1 MADAQPRTS
10 SRNLFKKSD
19 ILPVPCQYIL
29 SLMNTI
35 INNQENLQTNSSIN
49 NINARN
55 KHHLHRPNAN
65 LPPFQQV
72 PIMMASNFQKFF
84 T

>member
-29 SLMNTI
+29 SLMNII
-35 INNQENLQTNSSIN
+35 INNQENFQTNSSIHN
-49 NINARN
+49 TNAMN
-55 KHHLHRPNAN
+55 KHHLYRRNAN
-65 LPPFQQV
+65 LPCFQRV
-72 PIMMASNFQKFF
+72 PIMMA
-84 T
+84 